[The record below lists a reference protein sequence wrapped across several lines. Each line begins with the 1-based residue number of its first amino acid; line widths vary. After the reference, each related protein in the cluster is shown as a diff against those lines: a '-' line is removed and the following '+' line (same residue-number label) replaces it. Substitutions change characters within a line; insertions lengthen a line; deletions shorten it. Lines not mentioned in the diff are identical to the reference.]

1 MIIEDQYRISTYCYF
16 ITLLNNSL
24 CNSLLLQVN
33 ELNDTVE
40 NLQDEIGA
48 MKTEIQRFQDD
59 DVKFEEQRIAMI
71 KEMEVNSCFHG

>member
-1 MIIEDQYRISTYCYF
+1 M
-16 ITLLNNSL
+16 
-24 CNSLLLQVN
+24 
-33 ELNDTVE
+33 E

-71 KEMEVNSCFHG
+71 KEMEVNSFLNNNINEMIVHRKNVSVHYK

>member
-1 MIIEDQYRISTYCYF
+1 MYVFLHYVERCHCTI
-16 ITLLNNSL
+16 L
-24 CNSLLLQVN
+24 LLLQVN

-71 KEMEVNSCFHG
+71 KEMEVNACFHG